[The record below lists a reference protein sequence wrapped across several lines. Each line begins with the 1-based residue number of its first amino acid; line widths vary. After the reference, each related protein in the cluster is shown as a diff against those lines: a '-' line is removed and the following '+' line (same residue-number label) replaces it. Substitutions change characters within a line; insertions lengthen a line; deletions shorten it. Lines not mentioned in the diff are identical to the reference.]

1 MYQNFNQGHYCAKCD
16 SGQIRRNDSKNGQPK
31 YQYTACRY
39 QGLFVS
45 AAVRTAAQYA
55 QVDVLPVKRNSQRSI
70 ARATGVARMNIAK
83 RVKKSGGSLANLL
96 RLRPK
101 KAQRKRWEALELD
114 EIWTFMG
121 RKKRKGWGWLVVER
135 ASRRIVGRIL
145 GSRGEAPLRRLWAAL
160 PQRYRRH
167 CWYFIDLWKAY
178 AKGLPRWQHRPG
190 PKGGGQTSIVEA
202 LNCSLRQRC
211 GALVRKSCSFS
222 KSLAMHT
229 ARIKFIIDK
238 HTLPLK

>member
-1 MYQNFNQGHYCAKCD
+1 M
-16 SGQIRRNDSKNGQPK
+16 
-31 YQYTACRY
+31 
-39 QGLFVS
+39 
-45 AAVRTAAQYA
+45 
-55 QVDVLPVKRNSQRSI
+55 
-70 ARATGVARMNIAK
+70 
-83 RVKKSGGSLANLL
+83 
-96 RLRPK
+96 
-101 KAQRKRWEALELD
+101 
-114 EIWTFMG
+114 WTFMG

-135 ASRRIVGRIL
+135 ASRRIVGRVL

-167 CWYFIDLWKAY
+167 CWYFTGRWKAY

-190 PKGGGQTSIVEA
+190 PKGEGQTSIVEV
-202 LNCSLRQRC
+202 LDCSLRQRC

-238 HTLPLK
+238 HNLTLKLTTALFYYPDS